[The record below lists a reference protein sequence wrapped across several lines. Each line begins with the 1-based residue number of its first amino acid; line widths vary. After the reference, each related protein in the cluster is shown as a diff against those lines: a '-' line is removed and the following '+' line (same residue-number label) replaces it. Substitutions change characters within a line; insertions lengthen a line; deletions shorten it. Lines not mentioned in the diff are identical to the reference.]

1 MEIKTKYHGI
11 KHYKDSD
18 VITFK
23 KGIPGFENLKK
34 FIIFPV
40 EENNLF
46 YVLQSIEDLSIGLVL
61 ISPFNILK
69 DYEFDLDD
77 SKMEELGI
85 KSHKDIIVF
94 NTVTLNSKIENIT
107 ANLKAPFVININ
119 KKIGEQI
126 ILDGSSYS
134 IKYPLFKEEN

>member
-126 ILDGSSYS
+126 ILDGSNYS

>member
-77 SKMEELGI
+77 SKMEELEI

>member
-85 KSHKDIIVF
+85 KSYEDIIVF

>member
-69 DYEFDLDD
+69 DYEFELDD

-85 KSHKDIIVF
+85 KSYEDIIVF

-126 ILDGSSYS
+126 ILDGSNYS

>member
-69 DYEFDLDD
+69 DYEFELDD

-85 KSHKDIIVF
+85 KSYEDIIVF